1 MHTTNATKQ
10 RIFTPYQVFVI
21 AVLALMQ
28 FTVVL
33 DFMIISPLG
42 AILMEELN
50 IQPGQF
56 GLVVSAYA
64 FSAGASGLLAAG
76 FADKFDRKKL
86 LLFFYTGFM
95 AGTILCAVA
104 TGYYFLLV
112 ARIITGLFGGVV
124 SSIGYAIVTD
134 LFELKVRGRVMG
146 FIQMAFAVSQ
156 VLGIPAGLYLAN
168 HFGWHSTFWMIAVFG
183 IGLGLVIALQ
193 MKPVRKHLEVPGHQQ
208 PLLHLIKTVSNKR
221 YLQAFLAT
229 TLLATGGFMLMPFSS
244 AFSIHN
250 LGISMDD
257 LPLLYGITGI
267 SSMVFSPLIGRA
279 SDQLG
284 KYRVF
289 IIGSLLGI
297 TMVAIYVNMGITPF
311 ATVALVNVLLFA
323 GVTSRMIAASA
334 ILTAVPQ
341 LQDRGAF
348 MSVNAS
354 VQQVSGGIAA
364 AVAGMIVMETPGG
377 QLVHYDTLGYIVIVS
392 MIICIWL
399 LFYVNRNISSKP
411 AAPVMQ
417 QLSQQVAEEE
427 MV

>member
-1 MHTTNATKQ
+1 
-10 RIFTPYQVFVI
+10 
-21 AVLALMQ
+21 
-28 FTVVL
+28 
-33 DFMIISPLG
+33 
-42 AILMEELN
+42 
-50 IQPGQF
+50 
-56 GLVVSAYA
+56 
-64 FSAGASGLLAAG
+64 
-76 FADKFDRKKL
+76 
-86 LLFFYTGFM
+86 
-95 AGTILCAVA
+95 
-104 TGYYFLLV
+104 
-112 ARIITGLFGGVV
+112 
-124 SSIGYAIVTD
+124 
-134 LFELKVRGRVMG
+134 
-146 FIQMAFAVSQ
+146 
-156 VLGIPAGLYLAN
+156 
-168 HFGWHSTFWMIAVFG
+168 
-183 IGLGLVIALQ
+183 
-193 MKPVRKHLEVPGHQQ
+193 
-208 PLLHLIKTVSNKR
+208 
-221 YLQAFLAT
+221 
-229 TLLATGGFMLMPFSS
+229 
-244 AFSIHN
+244 
-250 LGISMDD
+250 MDD

-411 AAPVMQ
+411 AAPAMQ